1 MKLGLNGLGRIGK
14 LSLWNHV
21 TKKHFSEVVVNLG
34 RDVGSGL
41 EDIAAAIEKDSTYGR
56 LSTYIN
62 GYKGG
67 RVIENLNETAGT
79 MTINGL
85 PVTFLRTA
93 RNPKDIDWQGNQVR
107 LVVDTTGQF
116 KDPTADADEGRGAV
130 RGHLQAGA

>member
-79 MTINGL
+79 MTIN
-85 PVTFLRTA
+85 TIQRFIQKF
-93 RNPKDIDWQGNQVR
+93 NCIII
-107 LVVDTTGQF
+107 
-116 KDPTADADEGRGAV
+116 
-130 RGHLQAGA
+130 